1 MIKLQP
7 NLIVEESILNR
18 NIMALF
24 VMNYLVTTWV
34 NINYTKIFTTLKQ
47 TLNSF
52 REHCVKKQR
61 VHFHRHGQPMK
72 RSGKL

>member
-1 MIKLQP
+1 MIKSQP

-34 NINYTKIFTTLKQ
+34 NTTLKQ